1 VVKTFY
7 LGLCGVS
14 LAVASL
20 AAQTTYTKGDADE
33 IQGLSAKYASAL
45 GACQAEVYAGLFT
58 SDGVFYSSFRGTIQG
73 TGALAALV
81 KSERHCQPGADRP
94 ARPGGG
100 PGAPALQ
107 FGSIAFDGRT
117 ATMTITLPNNG
128 GNYEDTYAKTSA
140 GWRFA
145 RRSHYPPTEV
155 AARASGKPALSAE
168 DVLDIQQ
175 LVARYGYVLDNGAEA
190 GKAYADLF
198 TDDGVFA
205 SPQATVSGREALLKF
220 ASGHRPGQGPA
231 YVRNFATNVKLEPTA
246 TGARGRVYG
255 VVIAIGENGQ
265 PSSVFAGGHFED
277 SYAKTP
283 AGWRFKRRQF
293 VPSEGG
299 PTSNIGKPTAPAA
312 R

>member
-1 VVKTFY
+1 MKTFY
-7 LGLCGVS
+7 LGLCGVA

-20 AAQTTYTKGDADE
+20 AAQTTYTKADADE
-33 IQGLSAKYASAL
+33 IQALCAKYASAL
-45 GACQAEVYAGLFT
+45 GTCQAEAYAGLCT

-73 TGALAALV
+73 TGALVALV

-100 PGAPALQ
+100 SGAPALQ
-107 FGSIAFDGRT
+107 FGSIVFNGRT
-117 ATMTITLPNNG
+117 AQMTITLPNNG
-128 GNYEDTYAKTSA
+128 GNYEDTYAKTAA

-145 RRSHYPPTEV
+145 NRSHYPPAEV
-155 AARASGKPALSAE
+155 AVRASGKPSLSSE

-175 LVARYGYVLDNGAEA
+175 LVARYGYVLDNGAEG

-205 SPQATVSGREALLKF
+205 SPQATVSGRDALLKF

-255 VVIAIGENGQ
+255 VVIAIG
-265 PSSVFAGGHFED
+265 
-277 SYAKTP
+277 
-283 AGWRFKRRQF
+283 
-293 VPSEGG
+293 
-299 PTSNIGKPTAPAA
+299 
-312 R
+312 